1 MGNFAMSQN
10 QVLAAPE
17 KLLFYLEVKRAVE
30 QDHDERYFRY
40 CEDELLESSEYE
52 V

>member
-1 MGNFAMSQN
+1 MNSN
-10 QVLAAPE
+10 QVLVTPE
-17 KLLFYLEVKRAVE
+17 KLLFYLEVKRDVE
-30 QDHDERYFRY
+30 QDHDERYFRD